1 MNALINRLIS
11 EATAPTEKMS
21 ARLFKKA
28 VLFFVA
34 MSCLF
39 VSSIFLTIA
48 LFVFVQTLAG
58 TAIAAVSAGGVYL
71 GIALICIIV
80 AVRQTSSQ
88 AAPAAAESGPMM
100 ETGRNPPP
108 QKLAFSSNI
117 DETVAPI
124 LDILRDAGL
133 ERERLA
139 LAAGTEIAKQ
149 LHPFSLVALAI
160 VAGFILGR
168 ILKGRNITPG

>member
-11 EATAPTEKMS
+11 EATAPIGKMS

-48 LFVFVQTLAG
+48 LFVFVQPLAG
-58 TAIAAVSAGGVYL
+58 TAMAALATGTLYL
-71 GIALICIIV
+71 GVALICIIV
-80 AVRQTSSQ
+80 ASRDRAGQ
-88 AAPAAAESGPMM
+88 ATPAAAEPYQMTDAKGSSPS
-100 ETGRNPPP
+100 
-108 QKLAFSSNI
+108 QKLALANTI
-117 DETVAPI
+117 DDAVMPI
-124 LDILRDAGL
+124 LDILHEAGL

-139 LAAGTEIAKQ
+139 LAAGAEIAKQ
-149 LHPFSLVALAI
+149 LHPFSLAAFAI

-168 ILKGRNITPG
+168 ILKQRTSSPK